1 MNDSDIGYDLDWTYE
16 LELFDEIQENE
27 LELVC

>member
-1 MNDSDIGYDLDWTYE
+1 MNDRNIGYDLDWTYE

>member
-1 MNDSDIGYDLDWTYE
+1 MNDSDIGYDLDWTSE